1 MDWSALIG
9 RRRPVESDALR
20 LAILVHQLGEPG
32 DEPTPK
38 RVQGEDLL
46 QILDHLLRHP
56 TTLAYVLMDQVARRR
71 PGFEARG
78 VFARRVRQLLSNER
92 QQHQPTRRRRPWQT
106 KPDGP
111 VDLTLHPFTRPRW
124 QRLDEPLTLLA
135 ARDLMRVRLRREERP
150 LLSYELTA
158 RGVDWLESEIYPKD
172 RNSTLYL
179 QLCSIMLD
187 LLPALDGPGWRDLMD
202 EIRHHLDAFRRDERL
217 PVEQDPLAVLF
228 HHVFQEHL

>member
-9 RRRPVESDALR
+9 RRRPVEIDALR

-32 DEPTPK
+32 DDEAPR
-38 RVQGEDLL
+38 RVHGEDLL

-56 TTLAYVLMDQVARRR
+56 TTLAYVVMDQVARRR

-111 VDLTLHPFTRPRW
+111 VDLTLHPFVRPRW
-124 QRLDEPLTLLA
+124 QRLDEPLVLLTT
-135 ARDLMRVRLRREERP
+135 RGLMRVRLVQGERP
-150 LLSYELTA
+150 QLSYELTSRA
-158 RGVDWLESEIYPKD
+158 AEWLDGEIYPKD

-187 LLPALDGPGWRDLMD
+187 LLPALDGPGWRALMD
-202 EIRHHLDAFRRDERL
+202 EIRHNLDAFCRDERL
-217 PVEQDPLAVLF
+217 PVEQDPLTVLF